1 MVIDKTLPYQF
12 LDETIGINIE
22 IISNDGLLTPGCAY
36 NIMVFAARRKVKK
49 MSKKERYVWEG
60 Y

>member
-1 MVIDKTLPYQF
+1 MVIDKTLPYQI

-22 IISNDGLLTPGCAY
+22 TISNDGLLTPGCAY
-36 NIMVFAARRKVKK
+36 NIIVFTARRKVKK